1 MQPCF
6 ILSLN
11 IIIMHLFFFFY
22 QNHNYN
28 FLGFSERARITSC
41 FSNPFEGL
49 FLKIL
54 NPTKVRKCYNLAIH
68 STLKLK
74 LNSYH
79 LIFFHTAFLMQW
91 VYVFMY
97 LVSDDMSVVF
107 SPILLK
113 CPTHSTS
120 AHQYWHRLQ
129 KNKTIIH
136 DTSLI
141 LFPYDII
148 MRVSSVQVSCTSR
161 WYQDFTWCT
170 HRPIT
175 PKNVFQNKY
184 KTINVKLHHVNS
196 FFSSVVQPSP
206 LPNPAP
212 QVKKKNPLAGKWFL
226 SVRYTHTIHIYISH
240 TPKEEDN
247 GSFRSSWHYFTPWL
261 CRHKSKTTWG
271 DAISPLNWKTV
282 WVWRSFCSEWLPVHA
297 FFAFCPPLPFVVSP
311 RACVFVLQQAL
322 TVLQPVS
329 IKIRW
334 Q

>member
-1 MQPCF
+1 
-6 ILSLN
+6 
-11 IIIMHLFFFFY
+11 MH
-22 QNHNYN
+22 
-28 FLGFSERARITSC
+28 G
-41 FSNPFEGL
+41 
-49 FLKIL
+49 
-54 NPTKVRKCYNLAIH
+54 
-68 STLKLK
+68 
-74 LNSYH
+74 
-79 LIFFHTAFLMQW
+79 

-97 LVSDDMSVVF
+97 LVSHNVSVIF

-113 CPTHSTS
+113 CPTILLLHTNTDTVF
-120 AHQYWHRLQ
+120 Q

-148 MRVSSVQVSCTSR
+148 MRVSSVRVSCTAR

-206 LPNPAP
+206 SPPNPAP

-282 WVWRSFCSEWLPVHA
+282 WVWRSFCSEWLLVHA

>member
-97 LVSDDMSVVF
+97 LVSNDMSVVF

-141 LFPYDII
+141 LFPYVII

-212 QVKKKNPLAGKWFL
+212 QVKKKIPWQVNDSFL
-226 SVRYTHTIHIYISH
+226 
-240 TPKEEDN
+240 
-247 GSFRSSWHYFTPWL
+247 
-261 CRHKSKTTWG
+261 
-271 DAISPLNWKTV
+271 
-282 WVWRSFCSEWLPVHA
+282 
-297 FFAFCPPLPFVVSP
+297 
-311 RACVFVLQQAL
+311 
-322 TVLQPVS
+322 
-329 IKIRW
+329 
-334 Q
+334 